1 MMKIEDLVV
10 SIGRTMADLRLVL
23 DEETEALRAMQ
34 VAGIEGFAVRKSGL
48 EQVFSRK
55 LNNLSAR
62 KGELADLD
70 EETLQALYDGEAE
83 LKRSAESNQQAIES
97 AQRVSQRVIDTFIAC
112 ARDAS
117 VRPSGYGQPAKPT
130 ERGQGYVPV
139 AVNRTL

>member
-10 SIGRTMADLRLVL
+10 SIGRTMEDLRTVL
-23 DEETEALRAMQ
+23 DEETQALRAMQ
-34 VAGIEGFAVRKSGL
+34 IAGLEGFAARKSGL

-55 LNNLSAR
+55 LSSLSAR
-62 KGELADLD
+62 KAELEGLD
-70 EETLQALYDGEAE
+70 EETRQALFDGEAA
-83 LKRSAESNQQAIES
+83 LKQSAETNQHAIES

-117 VRPSGYGQPAKPT
+117 ARPAGYGQPAKPT

-139 AVNRTL
+139 AINRTF